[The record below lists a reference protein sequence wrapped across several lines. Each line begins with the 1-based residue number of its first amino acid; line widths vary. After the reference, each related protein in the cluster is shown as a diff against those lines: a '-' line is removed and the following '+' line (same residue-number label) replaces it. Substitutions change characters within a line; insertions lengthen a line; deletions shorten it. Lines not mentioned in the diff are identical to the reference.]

1 MRPDRRKF
9 IHDTICAALGGAGLY
24 SALGNLQLLQ
34 AAVRANYSFPDYKA
48 LICVFLYGGNDSFNT
63 VVPYNTT
70 AFNSFYGTN
79 GVRPALALTQSQMN
93 NTVLNA
99 PASGTGSPGDG
110 NTYALNP
117 AMAPQPINGTTNVSA
132 DFTTTFNAGNAAIVA
147 NVGTLVAPVTQ
158 SEYQNGN
165 PALPPQLY
173 SHADQEA
180 YWQASPPTN
189 QPVTGWGG
197 RIADLVAGANNSNAP
212 VITGL
217 NGQDAF
223 MRGQVVNGYIMNA
236 NSASTINLLQG
247 NSGPL
252 TCAAAANAYDSG
264 AAEAFCNLMSSGTQ
278 ANVLERTF
286 AGTMNH
292 SIATA
297 NLINT
302 AINGAPAFTAANQ
315 FPAALSTGYDLDVQ
329 LQTVAQ
335 LIWAANQGN
344 TGITRQIFFVT
355 TGGYDTHGDELAT
368 HGAPGN
374 PGVLSL
380 LSRSLAG
387 FYNALN
393 SVGLASKATA
403 FTCSDFGRTMTSN
416 NGGTDHG
423 WGSHQFVVG
432 GAVQGKKF
440 YGNGCSF
447 TADTNYGVVMP
458 SLTNPTQLPNVYNA
472 SPNLNDSGDGIGR
485 IIPTTSVDQ
494 YAATLAQWFGLSA
507 SDIGLIFPN
516 LSNFSNPA
524 NYLGFMG

>member
-48 LICVFLYGGNDSFNT
+48 LVCVFLYGGNDSFNT
-63 VVPYNTT
+63 VVPYSQT
-70 AFNSFYGTN
+70 AFNAFYGSG
-79 GVRPALALTQSQMN
+79 GVRPAIALNRTQMT

-99 PASGTGSPGDG
+99 PASGAGSPGDG

-117 AMAPQPINGTTNVSA
+117 SMAPQTISGTNLSA
-132 DFTTTFNAGNAAIVA
+132 DFASAFNAGHAAIVA

-173 SHADQEA
+173 SHSDQEA
-180 YWQASPPTN
+180 YWQASPPSN

-197 RIADLVAGANNSNAP
+197 RIADLVAAANSSNAP

-217 NGQDAF
+217 SGQDAF
-223 MRGQVVNGYIMNA
+223 MRGQNVNGYIMNA
-236 NSASTINLLQG
+236 NSASTLGLLQG
-247 NSGPL
+247 NGGAQ
-252 TCAAAANAYDSG
+252 TCATAANAYDSG
-264 AAEAFCNLMSSGTQ
+264 AAQAFCNLQASATQ

-286 AGTMNH
+286 ANSMNH

-302 AINGAPAFTAANQ
+302 AIAGAPAFTANNQ

-355 TGGYDTHGDELAT
+355 TGGYDTHGNELAA
-368 HGAPGN
+368 HGSPGN
-374 PGVLSL
+374 PGILSL

-440 YGNGCSF
+440 YGNGCGF
-447 TADTNYGVVMP
+447 TAASNYGVVMP
-458 SLTNPTQLPNVYNA
+458 SLTNPTPPPNVYGS

-516 LSNFSNPA
+516 LSNFPNPSNF
-524 NYLGFMG
+524 LGFMG

>member
-9 IHDTICAALGGAGLY
+9 LHDTICAALGGAGLY

-34 AAVRANYSFPDYKA
+34 AAVRANYAFSDYKA
-48 LICVFLYGGNDSFNT
+48 LVCVFLYGGNDSFNT
-63 VVPYNTT
+63 VVPYNTA
-70 AFNSFYGTN
+70 AFDAVYGSS
-79 GVRPALALTQSQMN
+79 GVRPA
-93 NTVLNA
+93 
-99 PASGTGSPGDG
+99 SGAGSPGDG
-110 NTYALNP
+110 NVYALNP
-117 AMAPQPINGTTNVSA
+117 AMAPQTISGTNVSA
-132 DFTTTFNAGNAAIVA
+132 DFASAFNAGHAAIVA
-147 NVGTLVAPVTQ
+147 NVGTLVTPVTQ

-180 YWQASPPTN
+180 YWQASPPSN

-197 RIADLVAGANNSNAP
+197 RIADLVASANSSSAP

-217 NGQDAF
+217 NDQDAF
-223 MRGQVVNGYIMNA
+223 MRGQVVNGYVMNA
-236 NSASTINLLQG
+236 NSASTLNLLQG
-247 NSGPL
+247 NNGPQ
-252 TCAAAANAYDSG
+252 TCATAANAYDSG
-264 AAEAFCNLMSSGTQ
+264 AAQAFCNLQSSGTQ
-278 ANVLERTF
+278 ASLLERTF
-286 AGTMNH
+286 ANSMNH

-302 AINGAPAFTAANQ
+302 AINGAPPFTADNQ
-315 FPAALSTGYDLDVQ
+315 FPVALSTGYDLDVQ

-355 TGGYDTHGDELAT
+355 TGGYDTHSDELAT
-368 HGAPGN
+368 HGSPGN
-374 PGVLSL
+374 PGILSL

-403 FTCSDFGRTMTSN
+403 FTCSDFGRTMTN
-416 NGGTDHG
+416 NNLGTDHG
-423 WGSHQFVVG
+423 WGSHHFVVG
-432 GAVQGKKF
+432 GAVQGNKF
-440 YGNGCSF
+440 YGNGCGF
-447 TADTNYGVVMP
+447 TAASNYGVVMP
-458 SLTNPTQLPNVYNA
+458 SLTNPA
-472 SPNLNDSGDGIGR
+472 STDTNGVPLNQNDSGDGIGR

-507 SDIGLIFPN
+507 SDIALVFPN
-516 LSNFSNPA
+516 LVNFSNSS

>member
-9 IHDTICAALGGAGLY
+9 IRQTICAALGGASVY

-34 AAVRANYSFPDYKA
+34 AAVRANYSFSDYKA
-48 LICVFLYGGNDSFNT
+48 LVCVFLYGGNDSFNT
-63 VVPYNTT
+63 VVPYTQA
-70 AFNSFYGTN
+70 AFNAFYGSG
-79 GVRPALALTQSQMN
+79 GVRPAIALNRSLMS

-117 AMAPQPINGTTNVSA
+117 AMAPQTISGTNVSA
-132 DFTTTFNAGNAAIVA
+132 DFASVFNAGQAAIVA

-158 SEYQNGN
+158 SQYLNGN

-173 SHADQEA
+173 SHSDQEA
-180 YWQASPPTN
+180 YWQASPPSN
-189 QPVTGWGG
+189 QPITGWGG
-197 RIADLVAGANNSNAP
+197 RIADLVASANNSNAP

-223 MRGQVVNGYIMNA
+223 MRGQNVNGYVMGA
-236 NSASTINLLQG
+236 NSASTVGLLQG

-252 TCAAAANAYDSG
+252 TCAGAANAYDAG
-264 AAEAFCNLMSSGTQ
+264 AAQAFCNLQASGTQ

-286 AGTMNH
+286 ANTMNH

-302 AINGAPAFTAANQ
+302 AISGAPAFTANNQ

-355 TGGYDTHGDELAT
+355 TGGYDTHNDELT
-368 HGAPGN
+368 SHGSPGN

-423 WGSHQFVVG
+423 WGSHQFVIG

-440 YGNGCSF
+440 YGNGCGFS
-447 TADTNYGVVMP
+447 AATNFGVVMP
-458 SLTNPTQLPNVYNA
+458 SLTNPESTDVNGVPLNQ
-472 SPNLNDSGDGIGR
+472 NDSGDGIGR

-494 YAATLAQWFGLSA
+494 YAATLAQWFGLSS
-507 SDIGLIFPN
+507 SDIALVFPN
-516 LSNFSNPA
+516 LANFSNAA